1 MIHTAQDY
9 PEEFP
14 EELFQRRPLDDVQRE
29 LEEKLEELGNPES
42 LTTEQITR
50 EYKRTGDGSPFL
62 FTS

>member
-1 MIHTAQDY
+1 MISEDFRIDTSGRFY
-9 PEEFP
+9 NTE
-14 EELFQRRPLDDVQRE
+14 RK
-29 LEEKLEELGNPES
+29 EKLEELGNPES